1 MNESAVFY
9 SVFIKRSS
17 YSISCT
23 FHLFCA
29 LICTCCGTELLS
41 RRGKCYVRAAAGL
54 ATVVL

>member
-9 SVFIKRSS
+9 SVFIQRSS

-29 LICTCCGTELLS
+29 LICTCCGTEL
-41 RRGKCYVRAAAGL
+41 RGKNYVRAAAGL
-54 ATVVL
+54 ATVVQ